1 MHAASLA
8 TLLSLV
14 ALQAPGC
21 APKGAVTLTP
31 SSPVLHLG
39 VSIDRPPADV
49 YAFVVDPR
57 NLPRWA
63 SGLGGSIEEVGGEW
77 IATSPAGK
85 VKVRFV
91 ERNALGVLDH
101 HVTLESGQTVYVPM
115 RVLARGAGSELVFTL
130 FRLPGTSDEAFS
142 ADART
147 VERDLAALKRL
158 LEAR

>member
-1 MHAASLA
+1 MHAAALV

-14 ALQAPGC
+14 VAAPGC
-21 APKGAVTLTP
+21 VPKGAVNVMP
-31 SSPVLHLG
+31 SSPVLHLS
-39 VSIDRPPADV
+39 VSIERPPADV

-77 IATSPAGK
+77 IAASPLGK
-85 VKVRFV
+85 VKVRFT
-91 ERNALGVLDH
+91 ERNELGVLDH
-101 HVTLESGQTVYVPM
+101 YVTLESGQTVFVPM
-115 RVLARGAGSELVFTL
+115 RVLPRGAGSELVFTL

-158 LEAR
+158 LEAP